1 MAADEVLNSLIASAT
16 RRRRDMKIQLRLGA
30 RASVIFPFLTGISFS
45 GPKKKKIEKKKK
57 NQNCQFKLKFGTF
70 TNSNMQNSMVL
81 LILSI
86 LDRKHP
92 FLGKFGPKNQ
102 TC

>member
-1 MAADEVLNSLIASAT
+1 MAADEVLNSLIVSAN

-30 RASVIFPFLTGISFS
+30 RASVVFPFLTGISFS
-45 GPKKKKIEKKKK
+45 GQKKKIKKKKK

-70 TNSNMQNSMVL
+70 TNSNMQNSMAL